1 MLAAKLTVFVHF
13 KLLFDLLLVALGI
26 IRDIPAFRA
35 LQLGHV
41 VFDASHS
48 LPAIPYIYNV
58 CSVRNFSV
66 SVNTYLNLWH
76 LSAFF
81 LKKDSSYLHFILL
94 KKRRSSA
101 VLSVIS

>member
-66 SVNTYLNLWH
+66 SVNTHLHLW
-76 LSAFF
+76 LLLVLFF
-81 LKKDSSYLHFILL
+81 EKNEGRPLFCQ
-94 KKRRSSA
+94 
-101 VLSVIS
+101 